1 MSLKKE
7 KRWDEANKLWEKLS
21 TTGKYCLFALDESAK
36 YFEHIEKNFEQA
48 LVIVDNALK
57 RFEIQKELGY
67 LIFEPEW
74 HDRFLKRR
82 QRLADKIY
90 FTKY

>member
-1 MSLKKE
+1 MS
-7 KRWDEANKLWEKLS
+7 
-21 TTGKYCLFALDESAK
+21 SAK